1 MTVADFFTCSIA
13 LFAVLQ
19 YERAFNNVL
28 HPVNPFWKFWGVK
41 GLLSVNFLQGTV
53 LAIVSWA
60 TANDDTGFV
69 ATLLKLGSQGQRWK
83 PVFFFGRNLK
93 LPGKLG
99 RTTKAG
105 NWLSFFWCMI
115 LVELMSVES
124 LLKHLPIGSSI

>member
-1 MTVADFFTCSIA
+1 MMMTVADFFTCSIA

-41 GLLSVNFLQGTV
+41 GLLSVNFLQSTV

-69 ATLLKLGSQGQRWK
+69 ATLLKLGSQGQCRFQFCFFGKNLYKTAGKTEENYKSWK
-83 PVFFFGRNLK
+83 LVVFF
-93 LPGKLG
+93 
-99 RTTKAG
+99 
-105 NWLSFFWCMI
+105 
-115 LVELMSVES
+115 
-124 LLKHLPIGSSI
+124 

>member
-1 MTVADFFTCSIA
+1 MMTVADFFTCSIA

-69 ATLLKLGSQGQRWK
+69 ATLLKLGSQGQRQFFFWK
-83 PVFFFGRNLK
+83 EFKIAGKTGENYKSWKLVVFFLVYDFG
-93 LPGKLG
+93 GVDE
-99 RTTKAG
+99 
-105 NWLSFFWCMI
+105 C
-115 LVELMSVES
+115 
-124 LLKHLPIGSSI
+124 